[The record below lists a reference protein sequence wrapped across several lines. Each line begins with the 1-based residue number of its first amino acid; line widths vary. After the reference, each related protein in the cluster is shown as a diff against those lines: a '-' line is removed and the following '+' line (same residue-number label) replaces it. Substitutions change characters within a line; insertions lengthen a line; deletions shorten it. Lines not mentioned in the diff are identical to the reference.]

1 MRKGIVLATGYAV
14 LLCFTLASGM
24 ASAQPKRRP
33 TEKHPAKKKV
43 AVTPDVQVLPPLT
56 PVVPLPSPPPRTLAE
71 KPAVPPQV
79 SYRNGQLRIVAP
91 NSTLSDILRAV
102 RQQTGATVDVPPNAT
117 ERVAASF
124 GPGPARDVLAALL
137 NGTHFNYVMVG
148 SANSPGALERIVL
161 MPKTTGGVAP
171 VNQAQAATPPPQNN
185 PYTQWIRQQPE
196 AAQENVNDDVSSDDA
211 NSGQDVQPDQPSGD
225 EAQQDQDQQQQ
236 PNVQPNV
243 KTPEQL
249 LMELQRRQMQR
260 QQQQNQGAP
269 QGFPIPPQHPPDQT
283 APPR

>member
-1 MRKGIVLATGYAV
+1 MLG
-14 LLCFTLASGM
+14 FTLASGV
-24 ASAQPKRRP
+24 ASAQPKRQP
-33 TEKHPAKKKV
+33 AGKHQAKKK
-43 AVTPDVQVLPPLT
+43 AAMKPEVQVLPPLT
-56 PVVPLPSPPPRTLAE
+56 PVVPLPPPPPLTLAE

-102 RQQTGATVDVPPNAT
+102 RQQTGAMVDVPSKLT

-148 SANSPGALERIVL
+148 SASNPGALERIVL
-161 MPKTTGGVAP
+161 MPRTAGSVVP
-171 VNQAQAATPPPQNN
+171 VNQAQVTVPPPQNN

-196 AAQENVNDDVSSDDA
+196 ASQENVNDDVSGDAASDQDA
-211 NSGQDVQPDQPSGD
+211 QPDQSSGD
-225 EAQQDQDQQQQ
+225 EAQQEQDQQQ

-249 LMELQRRQMQR
+249 LLELQRRQMQR